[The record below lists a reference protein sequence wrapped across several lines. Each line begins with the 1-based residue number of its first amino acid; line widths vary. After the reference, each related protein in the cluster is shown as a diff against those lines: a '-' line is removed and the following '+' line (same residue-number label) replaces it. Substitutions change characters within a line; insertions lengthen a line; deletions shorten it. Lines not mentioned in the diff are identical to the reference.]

1 MKHTYDFSK
10 YIAVTNRQLAGS
22 DDSYFSQIEKIAA
35 LDPHAVILREKELNR
50 EEYAVFAARVKKIC
64 DKYGVTLFIHSHID
78 TARALC
84 CKHLHLS
91 FADFC
96 CNTEKH
102 ENDNSDLYD
111 IDNFL
116 AHFIKISVSCHSID
130 EVRKAAKLGATQIV
144 LGNIFE
150 TDCKKGLPGQGLDF
164 LKAACLESS
173 GLPVYAIGGISPANI
188 GDVLNAGA
196 AGGCMMS
203 GFMNM

>member
-35 LDPHAVILREKELNR
+35 LEPHAVILREKELNR

-102 ENDNSDLYD
+102 ENVYAAISMIIRYFDNSTIILTKTPPTS
-111 IDNFL
+111 F
-116 AHFIKISVSCHSID
+116 FF
-130 EVRKAAKLGATQIV
+130 T
-144 LGNIFE
+144 
-150 TDCKKGLPGQGLDF
+150 
-164 LKAACLESS
+164 
-173 GLPVYAIGGISPANI
+173 
-188 GDVLNAGA
+188 
-196 AGGCMMS
+196 
-203 GFMNM
+203 